1 MMHSNDKHASG
12 TPRGIS
18 AGTVLSATIRLL
30 GHGRAFA
37 VEWPETT
44 MPPL

>member
-1 MMHSNDKHASG
+1 MMHSNDKHATSVG
-12 TPRGIS
+12 NGG
-18 AGTVLSATIRLL
+18 AQTVLSATIRLL